1 MEINTS
7 LFRDFRVVVQTS
19 KEDGQKSARLAVEAT
34 AYNGDTAVTFNYLG
48 SSDPTVYVESDITVD
63 EFTGIITFSTLDAD
77 YMIRTLRE
85 EDGTWLSRYKTALPI
100 EAITQSLKR
109 DMERDPMD
117 PVVDSDE
124 LLYAAVF
131 AGQKVVVGLIY
142 DNEAGKYARIGSQ
155 WVLMSDFE
163 PDFDDII
170 VIPIDPEQADAFVE
184 LYDTKTLTIDDV
196 KPYEAPAE

>member
-1 MEINTS
+1 MLTNTP
-7 LFRDFRVVVQTS
+7 LFQDFRVVVQTN
-19 KEDGQKSARLAVEAT
+19 KATGEKSARLAVGAME
-34 AYNGDTAVTFNYLG
+34 NDGNTAVTFDYLG
-48 SSDPTVYVESDITVD
+48 SSDPTVYVEGDITVD

-117 PVVDSDE
+117 PVIDTEDS
-124 LLYAAVF
+124 LYAAVF

-142 DNEAGKYARIGSQ
+142 DNEFGKYARIGAQ

-170 VIPIDPEQADAFVE
+170 VIPIDPEKADAFVN

>member
-1 MEINTS
+1 MQTNTQ
-7 LFRDFRVVVQTS
+7 LFKDFRVVVQTD
-19 KEDGQKSARLAVEAT
+19 KTTGEKSARLAVGAT
-34 AYNGDTAVTFNYLG
+34 AFNGDTAVTFDYYM

-63 EFTGIITFSTLDAD
+63 EFTGIIRFSTLHSD
-77 YMIRTLRE
+77 YMIRVLRE
-85 EDGTWLSRYKTALPI
+85 EDGTWLSRYKISLPV
-100 EAITQSLKR
+100 EAIVQSLKR

-117 PVVDSDE
+117 PVVDAEDT
-124 LLYAAVF
+124 LYAAVF
-131 AGQKVVVGLIY
+131 AGQTIVVGLIY
-142 DNEAGKYARIGSQ
+142 DNDFGRYARIGGE

-184 LYDTKTLTIDDV
+184 LYDTKTLTINDV